1 MNTAPCGHASVNS
14 VCDDVAVDTV
24 VELLDD
30 VLFCV
35 VAELVLADVAVDT
48 VDELLTDAVVL
59 VL

>member
-1 MNTAPCGHASVNS
+1 M
-14 VCDDVAVDTV
+14 AVDTV